1 MICEEFSSVS
11 KNTLY
16 VAHIWKSF
24 ILVHLYSDTK
34 KTSNVILHFLKKRSY
49 YMLHMNITEICFHIQ
64 FVASVDTFT
73 IRDKVLLYD
82 DNESSMVILL

>member
-1 MICEEFSSVS
+1 
-11 KNTLY
+11 
-16 VAHIWKSF
+16 
-24 ILVHLYSDTK
+24 
-34 KTSNVILHFLKKRSY
+34 
-49 YMLHMNITEICFHIQ
+49 MLHMNITEICFHIQ